1 VPSKVNAFSAYFTAA
16 HYIRPKSDDEIAK
29 HYEPIQASN
38 LNEIGIVQGCTA
50 PDATRVLVSTAAAP
64 QMAQKAFHGVYAP
77 FFPRGWLYC
86 GYAAVMVD

>member
-1 VPSKVNAFSAYFTAA
+1 MYCWCDLALKRIPLAKALLGTAGTVPSKPNAFSAYFTAA

-50 PDATRVLVSTAAAP
+50 PDATGILVSAAASP
-64 QMAQKAFHGVYAP
+64 QMAQ
-77 FFPRGWLYC
+77 
-86 GYAAVMVD
+86 